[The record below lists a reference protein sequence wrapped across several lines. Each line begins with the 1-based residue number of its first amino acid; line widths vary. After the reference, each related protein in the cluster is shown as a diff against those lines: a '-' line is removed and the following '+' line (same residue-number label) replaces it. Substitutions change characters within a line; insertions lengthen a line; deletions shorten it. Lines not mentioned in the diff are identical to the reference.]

1 MPTTMQSALQTRT
14 PAIAQSSIPVIPA
27 ERQAAAQPAIQTE
40 IQSQIIVAPV
50 SPRHSRA
57 GMSDER
63 TALPRKPAAQA
74 VLMITAIPGAE
85 SCATNLAAA
94 LGVPVEIASSR
105 KLGLNAL
112 RRHDYATVIV
122 DESIAEADPAG
133 TDLIWKH
140 SGLAVPLQV
149 NFALVGCARLGREV
163 KAALARRE
171 HEQTL
176 AMRAA
181 TSSLEN
187 DLKST
192 VTGLL
197 LQSEL
202 ALSGPSV
209 PPELASKL
217 KLMVELAGTLRRR
230 LEQPRL

>member
-1 MPTTMQSALQTRT
+1 MQANLQPTTPETATARPL
-14 PAIAQSSIPVIPA
+14 PAQSSFSATRPATQIVTPVAARPA
-27 ERQAAAQPAIQTE
+27 PPITHPNLSRP
-40 IQSQIIVAPV
+40 SV
-50 SPRHSRA
+50 PR
-57 GMSDER
+57 
-63 TALPRKPAAQA
+63 A

-85 SCATNLAAA
+85 SCAASLAAA
-94 LGVPVEIASSR
+94 LGVAVEIAASR
-105 KLGLNAL
+105 KLGLSSL

-133 TDLIWKH
+133 ADLLWKH
-140 SGLAVPLQV
+140 SGLAVPLQI
-149 NFALVGCARLGREV
+149 NFALLGCARLGREV

-171 HEQTL
+171 QEQLL

-202 ALSGPSV
+202 ALSVPSV

>member
-1 MPTTMQSALQTRT
+1 MPTTTQSAPQTR
-14 PAIAQSSIPVIPA
+14 PLAIAQSSTPSTATPA
-27 ERQAAAQPAIQTE
+27 ERQPAQPAAQAQT
-40 IQSQIIVAPV
+40 QIIVAPAT
-50 SPRHSRA
+50 PRHPGLA
-57 GMSDER
+57 TPNEH
-63 TALPRKPAAQA
+63 TAVSRKPAAQR

-85 SCATNLAAA
+85 SCAASLAGA
-94 LGVPVEIASSR
+94 LGVPVEIAASR
-105 KLGLNAL
+105 KLGLSAL

-133 TDLIWKH
+133 ADLLWKH
-140 SGLAVPLQV
+140 SGLAVPLQI
-149 NFALVGCARLGREV
+149 NFALHGCARLGREV

-202 ALSGPSV
+202 ALSAPSV